1 MSHSSNTPGEQKESS
16 FIQNV
21 VTAPTLTGN
30 VDNYN
35 PTGLFDSMVRVN
47 ADGNDYEISGFQA
60 PPAGVNQIIYLNNT
74 SSFDFRVMNDNSG
87 SLAANRVLIRDGNN
101 KDVKENETFSFWYDH
116 ISQRWRAY
124 NRVG

>member
-21 VTAPTLTGN
+21 VTAPTLTGD

-47 ADGNDYEISGFQA
+47 PDADNHEISGFQA
-60 PPAGVNQIIYLNNT
+60 PPAGVNQIIYLNNI
-74 SSFDFRVMNDNSG
+74 SNFDLKIMNDNSG
-87 SLAANRVLIRDGNN
+87 SIAANRVLIRDGNN

-116 ISQRWRAY
+116 ISQRWRPY

>member
-1 MSHSSNTPGEQKESS
+1 MSHSSKTPGEQKESS

-21 VTAPTLTGN
+21 VTAPTLTGD

-47 ADGNDYEISGFQA
+47 PDADNHEISGFQA
-60 PPAGVNQIIYLNNT
+60 PPAGVNQIIYLNNI
-74 SSFDFRVMNDNSG
+74 SNFDLKIMNDNSG
-87 SLAANRVLIRDGNN
+87 SIAANRVLIRDGNN
-101 KDVKENETFSFWYDH
+101 KNVKPNETFSFWYDH